1 MTDIQVINEKPL
13 SIIEVKEML
22 NDLKKKNGELNE
34 RATKT
39 KEHIDSVVNLSKK
52 EAAELREKIIKLNI
66 PRFKDRHIDKL
77 IEIMPADMD
86 SIRVLFSGESI
97 ALNPD
102 DIKQI
107 IAIMKDYA

>member
-1 MTDIQVINEKPL
+1 MTDIEIINERPL
-13 SIIEVKEML
+13 SIIEVRELL
-22 NDLKKKNGELNE
+22 NEIKKKSGELSE
-34 RATKT
+34 KGTKT
-39 KEHIDSVVNLSKK
+39 KEHIDNVVKLTKK
-52 EAAELREKIIKLNI
+52 EAEELREKIIKLNI
-66 PRFKDRHIDKL
+66 SRFKDRHISKL
-77 IEIMPADMD
+77 IEIMPTDMD